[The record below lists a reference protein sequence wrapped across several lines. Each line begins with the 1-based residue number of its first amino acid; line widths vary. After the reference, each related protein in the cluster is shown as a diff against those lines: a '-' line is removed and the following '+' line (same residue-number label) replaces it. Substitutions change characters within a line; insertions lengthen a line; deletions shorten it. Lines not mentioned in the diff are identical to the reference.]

1 LLGTC
6 QITIFWQEWTSH
18 LALYPQFNFLSFYSR
33 YEKQAVEMIER
44 SLFEIGDGGK
54 LGFI

>member
-1 LLGTC
+1 
-6 QITIFWQEWTSH
+6 

-44 SLFEIGDGGK
+44 SLFEIGDGA
-54 LGFI
+54 